1 MTRRVVVGVDGSA
14 NSGLALRRGG
24 RGGNHAWCL
33 LEVMA
38 WSLLDQMTGS
48 PFDPHFGEAEA
59 RVQLAQVIHEE
70 LGDDPLP
77 Q

>member
-1 MTRRVVVGVDGSA
+1 
-14 NSGLALRRGG
+14 
-24 RGGNHAWCL
+24 
-33 LEVMA
+33 MA